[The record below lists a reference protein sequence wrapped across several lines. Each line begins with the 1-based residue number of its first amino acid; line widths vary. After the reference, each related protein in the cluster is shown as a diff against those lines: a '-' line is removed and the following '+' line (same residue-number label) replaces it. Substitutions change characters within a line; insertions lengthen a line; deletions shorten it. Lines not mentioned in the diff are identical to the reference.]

1 MQYYT
6 ARDMSEYKSRYR
18 ERSMVI
24 GKEISVVL
32 PGGSKK
38 GVALDVD
45 EECRLVVRLED
56 GKLERLS
63 SGEISIRVN
72 LDFAE

>member
-1 MQYYT
+1 
-6 ARDMSEYKSRYR
+6 
-18 ERSMVI
+18 MVI

-32 PGGSKK
+32 PGGCKK

-63 SGEISIRVN
+63 SGEVSIRVN